1 MKDMDQV
8 KRYHAHNNLLE
19 EMSKN
24 KCHGCI
30 KLKEHKSMMKDQKVH
45 KDELDQLKYQM
56 SDEALQQMPQ
66 FQGRVRLYIFFLV
79 RGWIRNKV
87 SSLSNHVYYFWHNKI
102 QRDWETQIL

>member
-1 MKDMDQV
+1 MKDMEQV

-79 RGWIRNKV
+79 LVGRLEK
-87 SSLSNHVYYFWHNKI
+87 K
-102 QRDWETQIL
+102 